1 MGFISYLI
9 FIIFAIVFIM
19 LIIEA
24 AIAKLGE
31 ENQMRQT
38 QEELAELIVAINK
51 YERFIKNNRH
61 PKLIKLARRNIIEE
75 MTDVLIMIDAV
86 KNMLDIQDEEIKK
99 VRDFKLNRLLNRLKE
114 GCDL

>member
-1 MGFISYLI
+1 
-9 FIIFAIVFIM
+9 M

-51 YERFIKNNRH
+51 YERAIKYNGCPSYIAYIR
-61 PKLIKLARRNIIEE
+61 KEVIEE
-75 MTDVLIMIDAV
+75 MADVLIMLDAV
-86 KNMLDIQDEEIKK
+86 KKILDIQDEEIEYF
-99 VRDFKLNRLLNRLKE
+99 RTFKLNRLLDRLKKE
-114 GCDL
+114 SEL

>member
-1 MGFISYLI
+1 
-9 FIIFAIVFIM
+9 M

-51 YERFIKNNRH
+51 YERATKDKEDPLWINC
-61 PKLIKLARRNIIEE
+61 ARKEVIEE
-75 MTDVLIMIDAV
+75 IADVLIMLDAV
-86 KNMLDIQDEEIKK
+86 KKILDIQDEEIE
-99 VRDFKLNRLLNRLKE
+99 RFRTSKLNRLLDRLKKE
-114 GCDL
+114 SDL

>member
-1 MGFISYLI
+1 
-9 FIIFAIVFIM
+9 M
-19 LIIEA
+19 LIIET

-51 YERFIKNNRH
+51 YERAIKNDRCPSHLLEYYKNTD
-61 PKLIKLARRNIIEE
+61 IAYARKEVIEE
-75 MTDVLIMIDAV
+75 MADVLIMLDAI
-86 KNMLDIQDEEIKK
+86 KKILDIQDEEIEHF
-99 VRDFKLNRLLNRLKE
+99 RAFKLSRLLNRLKE

>member
-1 MGFISYLI
+1 
-9 FIIFAIVFIM
+9 M

-51 YERFIKNNRH
+51 YERAIKENIH
-61 PKLIKLARRNIIEE
+61 PLYINAARKNIIEE
-75 MTDVLIMIDAV
+75 MTDVLIMFDAV
-86 KNMLDIQDEEIKK
+86 KKILDIQDEEMKE

-114 GCDL
+114 GRDL

>member
-1 MGFISYLI
+1 
-9 FIIFAIVFIM
+9 M

-51 YERFIKNNRH
+51 YERAIKNDGCPSYIDYTR
-61 PKLIKLARRNIIEE
+61 KNIIEE
-75 MTDVLIMIDAV
+75 MADVLIMFDAI
-86 KNMLDIQDEEIKK
+86 KKILDIQDEELEYF
-99 VRDFKLNRLLNRLKE
+99 RAFKSNRLLDRLKK
-114 GCDL
+114 GSDL

>member
-1 MGFISYLI
+1 
-9 FIIFAIVFIM
+9 M

-51 YERFIKNNRH
+51 YERAIKNDGCSSYIAYTR
-61 PKLIKLARRNIIEE
+61 KNIIEE
-75 MTDVLIMIDAV
+75 MADVLIMLDAV
-86 KNMLDIQDEEIKK
+86 KKILDIQDEEIEHF
-99 VRDFKLNRLLNRLKE
+99 RAFKSSRLLDRLKK

>member
-1 MGFISYLI
+1 
-9 FIIFAIVFIM
+9 M

-51 YERFIKNNRH
+51 YERAIKYNGCPAYIAYIR
-61 PKLIKLARRNIIEE
+61 KEVIEE
-75 MTDVLIMIDAV
+75 MADVLIMLDAV
-86 KNMLDIQDEEIKK
+86 KKILDVQDEEIEHF
-99 VRDFKLNRLLNRLKE
+99 RAFKLNRLLDRLKKE
-114 GCDL
+114 SEL

>member
-1 MGFISYLI
+1 
-9 FIIFAIVFIM
+9 M

-51 YERFIKNNRH
+51 YERAIKNDGY
-61 PKLIKLARRNIIEE
+61 PSYIDYARKEVIEE
-75 MTDVLIMIDAV
+75 MADVLIMFDAV
-86 KNMLDIQDEEIKK
+86 KKILNIQDEELEHF
-99 VRDFKLNRLLNRLKE
+99 RTFKLNRLLNRLKK
-114 GCDL
+114 GSDL

>member
-1 MGFISYLI
+1 
-9 FIIFAIVFIM
+9 M

-51 YERFIKNNRH
+51 YERAIKNDGCPSH
-61 PKLIKLARRNIIEE
+61 IAYARKNIIEE
-75 MTDVLIMIDAV
+75 MADVLITLDTV
-86 KNMLDIQDEEIKK
+86 KKILDIQDEEIEHF
-99 VRDFKLNRLLNRLKE
+99 RAFKLNRLLDRLKKE
-114 GCDL
+114 SEL

>member
-1 MGFISYLI
+1 
-9 FIIFAIVFIM
+9 M

-24 AIAKLGE
+24 AIAKQGE

-51 YERFIKNNRH
+51 YERAIKNDGCPSYIAYIR
-61 PKLIKLARRNIIEE
+61 KNIIEE

-86 KNMLDIQDEEIKK
+86 KYMLDIQDEEIKK
-99 VRDFKLNRLLNRLKE
+99 VRDFKLNRLLKRLKK

>member
-1 MGFISYLI
+1 
-9 FIIFAIVFIM
+9 M

-51 YERFIKNNRH
+51 YERAIKENIH
-61 PKLIKLARRNIIEE
+61 PLYIDTARKNIIEE
-75 MTDVLIMIDAV
+75 MADVLIMLDAV
-86 KNMLDIQDEEIKK
+86 KKMLDIQDEEIEHF
-99 VRDFKLNRLLNRLKE
+99 RAFKLNRLLDRLKKE
-114 GCDL
+114 SDL

>member
-1 MGFISYLI
+1 
-9 FIIFAIVFIM
+9 M

-51 YERFIKNNRH
+51 YERAIKENIH
-61 PKLIKLARRNIIEE
+61 PLYINAARKNIIEE
-75 MTDVLIMIDAV
+75 VTDVLIMIDAV
-86 KNMLDIQDEEIKK
+86 KKILDIQDEEIEHF
-99 VRDFKLNRLLNRLKE
+99 RAFKLNRLLDRLKKE
-114 GCDL
+114 SEL

>member
-1 MGFISYLI
+1 
-9 FIIFAIVFIM
+9 M

-51 YERFIKNNRH
+51 YERAIKNDGH
-61 PKLIKLARRNIIEE
+61 PSYIAYTRKEVIEE
-75 MTDVLIMIDAV
+75 MADVLIMLDAV
-86 KNMLDIQDEEIKK
+86 KNILDIQDEEIEHF
-99 VRDFKLNRLLNRLKE
+99 RAFKLSRLLNRLKK

>member
-1 MGFISYLI
+1 
-9 FIIFAIVFIM
+9 M

-51 YERFIKNNRH
+51 YERAIKNDGCPSHIAYSRKEVIN
-61 PKLIKLARRNIIEE
+61 E
-75 MTDVLIMIDAV
+75 MADVLLMLDAV
-86 KNMLDIQDEEIKK
+86 KNILDIQDEEIEHF
-99 VRDFKLNRLLNRLKE
+99 RAFKLNRLLDRLKKE
-114 GCDL
+114 SEL

>member
-1 MGFISYLI
+1 
-9 FIIFAIVFIM
+9 M

-51 YERFIKNNRH
+51 YERAIKNDEYPSYIDYTR
-61 PKLIKLARRNIIEE
+61 KEVIEE
-75 MTDVLIMIDAV
+75 MADVLIMFDAV
-86 KNMLDIQDEEIKK
+86 KKILDIQDEELEHF
-99 VRDFKLNRLLNRLKE
+99 RTFKLNRLLNRLKK